1 MASVA
6 FDLKAS
12 LLIHETNAGKSQP
25 EFITPFELSKLGE
38 CKQFNVGVIWSVSVS
53 NVTTRLR
60 QSRFSLWSRANF
72 EGHWTCVRS
81 LDSFEFRCCWHFSQA
96 KGSLD
101 LKIFFHRGCG
111 FWSASIE
118 KCFQKLQKTTPLADT
133 PLISNNLNSLELMP
147 FVLTLNF
154 LIFTKHFAHWN
165 WQKLSKTV
173 TFCVWAIVKQREK
186 KTFPIEINVVSNNK
200 DALRSFS
207 FNNLWG
213 PFFFSAFM

>member
-25 EFITPFELSKLGE
+25 EFTTPFELRKLGE

-81 LDSFEFRCCWHFSQA
+81 LDSFELRCCWHFSQA

-173 TFCVWAIVKQREK
+173 CGRSWNREK
-186 KTFPIEINVVSNNK
+186 KN
-200 DALRSFS
+200 FS
-207 FNNLWG
+207 DWD
-213 PFFFSAFM
+213 